1 MPLQHVRRHQRLEAT
16 SKTRLRHCCASQKPD
31 KCPSSESVHDLDPS
45 RSGEDVAQATNLG
58 TWCPGMGRVWPRQL
72 EHSPQITRSKKGY
85 AVVSHIQ
92 IEGYRIELFA
102 ELS

>member
-1 MPLQHVRRHQRLEAT
+1 
-16 SKTRLRHCCASQKPD
+16 
-31 KCPSSESVHDLDPS
+31 
-45 RSGEDVAQATNLG
+45 
-58 TWCPGMGRVWPRQL
+58 MGRVWPRQL